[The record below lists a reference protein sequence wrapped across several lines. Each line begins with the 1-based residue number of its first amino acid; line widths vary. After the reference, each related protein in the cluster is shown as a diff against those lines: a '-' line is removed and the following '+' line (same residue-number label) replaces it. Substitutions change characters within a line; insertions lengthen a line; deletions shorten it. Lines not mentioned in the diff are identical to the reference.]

1 MVTVFWWTGA
11 ADFGPDPQT
20 VIVLLYLDTVLLLL
34 LGAIVVRQFVRVW
47 AERRRG
53 LAGSGL
59 HVRIVILFSLV
70 AVTPAILVAVFSA
83 LFLNFGIQAWFSER
97 VRTAVESS
105 SAVAQAYLRRA
116 PAEHPRR
123 GVCDGQRPQPGG
135 GDPDAQSRAV
145 RSAASANQAGLR
157 SLSEAVVVDGSG
169 RVIAQA
175 ALSLTLQL
183 DLVPWE
189 AIEQADRGQVVL
201 LTTERDDR
209 VRAAIKLNRFID
221 AYLVI
226 GRFLDPNVLG
236 RNPAHGDG
244 RSPVPAARAEPRG
257 DSDHLRDDFHHR
269 RLAAVAGCGVDGA
282 DARHAHLAADQRR

>member
-1 MVTVFWWTGA
+1 MEVFDRRWGLERKLAFAVVLASVVAGMVTVFWWTGA

-20 VIVLLYLDTVLLLL
+20 VIVLLYVDTVLLLL

-53 LAGSGL
+53 LAESGL

-97 VRTAVESS
+97 VRTAVEVVERGGPGLS
-105 SAVAQAYLRRA
+105 RRA
-116 PAEHPRR
+116 PA
-123 GVCDGQRPQPGG
+123 
-135 GDPDAQSRAV
+135 SIRAEAFAMANDLN
-145 RSAASANQAGLR
+145 REAATLMRNPELFDQLLANQAGLR
-157 SLSEAVVVDGSG
+157 SLSEAVVVDGNG
-169 RVIAQA
+169 RVIAKA

-189 AIEQADRGQVVL
+189 AIEQADRGQVIL

-236 RNPAHGDG
+236 EIQRTEMA
-244 RSPVPAARAEPRG
+244 VAQY
-257 DSDHLRDDFHHR
+257 R
-269 RLAAVAGCGVDGA
+269 RLEQSREGF
-282 DARHAHLAADQRR
+282 